1 MDKLSSGRDM
11 SHTGIFFSNM
21 LGCPAW
27 KYKGAILFLKGIM
40 H

>member
-1 MDKLSSGRDM
+1 MDKLSSGKD
-11 SHTGIFFSNM
+11 ILFCNV

-27 KYKGAILFLKGIM
+27 KYKGAILFLKGIV